1 MNGLT
6 NFPLRRRTFLTG
18 MAGMASLPA
27 IGFGAGHAAAAA
39 PLAQISLSGP
49 PAGPSV
55 TLAQAAVTG
64 AFSKIA
70 DKAAFNVWRNPDE
83 VRAGITSGQMS
94 LVVMPVQAAANMYN
108 RGFGVRLVNT
118 LTDGLLY
125 IIATDPS
132 LQTIEALRGRKLAVP
147 FRNDT
152 PDLILKRLL
161 KAHDIDPEQDLSL
174 DTTGTPVEAMQ
185 LLLSGRIDA
194 ALVPEPAASAAI
206 IKGKAS
212 GVTVTRVIDVQKA
225 WGETMHVPPVLPQ
238 AGLAVTEAFFEDNGS
253 LIPELH
259 MALVEA
265 TAAVNSEPAEAA
277 NNAAS
282 ALGMPWPVLKEAIG
296 YSNLT
301 ATQATTARPAIE
313 SLLSILADSDPG
325 IIGGK
330 LPDDGFYA
338 L

>member
-1 MNGLT
+1 
-6 NFPLRRRTFLTG
+6 
-18 MAGMASLPA
+18 
-27 IGFGAGHAAAAA
+27 
-39 PLAQISLSGP
+39 
-49 PAGPSV
+49 
-55 TLAQAAVTG
+55 
-64 AFSKIA
+64 
-70 DKAAFNVWRNPDE
+70 
-83 VRAGITSGQMS
+83 MS

-118 LTDGLLY
+118 LTNGLLY

-132 LQTIEALRGRKLAVP
+132 LQTIGALRDKRLAVP

-212 GVTVTRVIDVQKA
+212 GVTVIRVIDVQKA
-225 WGETMHVPPVLPQ
+225 WGDTMRVPPFLPQ

-265 TAAVNSEPAEAA
+265 TAAVNAEPAEAA
-277 NNAAS
+277 SNAAA

-296 YSNLT
+296 HSNLA
-301 ATQATTARPAIE
+301 ATQATKARPEIE

-330 LPDDGFYA
+330 LPDDEFYA